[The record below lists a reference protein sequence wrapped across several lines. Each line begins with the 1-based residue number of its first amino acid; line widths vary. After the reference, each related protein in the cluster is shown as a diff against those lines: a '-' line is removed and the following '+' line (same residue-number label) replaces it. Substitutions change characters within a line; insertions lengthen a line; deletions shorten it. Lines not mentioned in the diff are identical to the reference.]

1 MRNEGGGRVDELVEN
16 IRGGGECGPAEIAVG
31 VKAQQKQLNSTTST
45 TTSTSTSTVRR
56 LE

>member
-16 IRGGGECGPAEIAVG
+16 IRGWWLSVSPAEIAAG

-45 TTSTSTSTVRR
+45 TSTSTVRH